1 MLVGVPVH
9 IGMGPVDPK
18 AVVRT
23 TFYVLS
29 NDTHYALIFGRTFLH
44 DIEGLLDLKHHRL
57 QYATTAGHAMATTI
71 PLYKARCQPIYQEV
85 ASNLQEVSPTSTPT
99 SSASRLPE
107 RQAPAPKGAEQ
118 YLPPELHSLALAPE
132 EDVPLDDPLW
142 SPA

>member
-1 MLVGVPVH
+1 MLVRMPVYV
-9 IGMGPVDPK
+9 GMGPINPK

-29 NDTHYALIFGRTFLH
+29 NDAHYALIFGRTFLH
-44 DIEGLLDLKHHRL
+44 DIKGLLDLKHHRL
-57 QYATTAGHAMATTI
+57 QYATAAGHTMATNI
-71 PLYKARCQPIYQEV
+71 PLSEAHHQPIYHEV
-85 ASNLQEVSPTSTPT
+85 AHRLWKVSPTSTPT
-99 SSASRLPE
+99 SSTAPLPD

-132 EDVPLDDPLW
+132 EDVPLNDPLW